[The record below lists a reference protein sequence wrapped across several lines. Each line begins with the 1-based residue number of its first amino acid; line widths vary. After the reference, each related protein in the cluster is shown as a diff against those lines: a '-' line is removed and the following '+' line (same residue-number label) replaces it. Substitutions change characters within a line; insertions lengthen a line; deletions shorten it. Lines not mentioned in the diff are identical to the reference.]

1 MKSLSALADGEERE
15 DFFWRA
21 ESEHIKKDES
31 ERRRQE
37 IAFADCRCENKN
49 LSLKY
54 SILSSSSRAQALADD
69 AAFTFT
75 LKLLPGRLR
84 GLRTRQEVAKVAKKI
99 NSTRFSVVGGAKIQN
114 KKRRKVKEQAAV
126 SRVHNPVI

>member
-15 DFFWRA
+15 DFFWRGG
-21 ESEHIKKDES
+21 EKSEHIKKDES

-84 GLRTRQEVAKVAKKI
+84 GLRTRQEVAKVAKK
-99 NSTRFSVVGGAKIQN
+99 N
-114 KKRRKVKEQAAV
+114 KLDEIFCRRWRKNPKQKEEKSKRASSSE
-126 SRVHNPVI
+126 SSP